1 MRVSVFLSFRV
12 SVQETAPGGFS
23 TFLYAFTNRVVMDI
37 EPLVRKYALQN
48 AVQYEG
54 RATLGSVLG
63 KVMAENPEL
72 RARAKEVSVAAKGIV
87 DEVNRMSPE
96 AQRTALESVAPEL
109 LVKESRQRETG
120 LPDLRNVKGEV
131 RMRMAPNPSG
141 PLHIGHSRMA
151 VLNDEYVKRYGG
163 ICYNRFE
170 DTDPARIDP
179 SGYDTIPKDFEWLGV
194 KIHETIIQSDR
205 FEIYYNIARKLLEMG
220 KAYVCTCKP
229 DDWRELKNHKEACP
243 HREQPL
249 EEQLA
254 RWDKMFDGS
263 YKAEEA
269 SVMVKT
275 DLQHPNPAIR
285 DFVALRIDDTPH
297 PRTGTRYRVYP
308 LMNLAVAVDD
318 HLLDLTHVLRGKDHL
333 NNTYRQ
339 EYLYGYFGWRKPE
352 YIHYGRV
359 SIEDAQLSTSAM
371 AKGIKEGLYKGW
383 DDPQL
388 GTLGAMR
395 RRGIRPEA
403 IRRYWTE
410 VGIKEVDIEFSW
422 KTLFTYNRELI
433 DDEADRYFFVS
444 DPVPFTMDGFDA
456 DIVARAPLHPDHP
469 EKGTRDLRVGKGGK
483 VFLARDDLE
492 GGPTRLRLKDL
503 CNVEVRGDK
512 LVNAGNDLTVLKE
525 GVKIVHWA
533 PADSIQAEVLM
544 TDGTSRKGVAEPSLA
559 KALGKVV
566 QLERFAFV
574 RVEQVAPSIRCV
586 LTHK

>member
-1 MRVSVFLSFRV
+1 
-12 SVQETAPGGFS
+12 
-23 TFLYAFTNRVVMDI
+23 MDLEAI
-37 EPLVRKYALQN
+37 VRKYALQN

-72 RARAKEVSVAAKGIV
+72 RPKAKEISSAAKGVV
-87 DEVNRMSPE
+87 DEVNKMTPD
-96 AQRTALESVAPEL
+96 AQKAALADIAPEL
-109 LVKESRQRETG
+109 LVRESRQREAG

-141 PLHIGHSRMA
+141 PLHLGHSRMA

-179 SGYDTIPKDFEWLGV
+179 SGYDTIPADFEWLGV
-194 KIHETIIQSDR
+194 KIHKTVIQSDR
-205 FEIYYNIARKLLEMG
+205 FETYYDIARKLLDMG
-220 KAYVCTCKP
+220 KAYVCTCRP
-229 DDWRELKNHKEACP
+229 ADWRELKNHKKACP
-243 HREQPL
+243 HREQPV
-249 EEQLA
+249 EDQLL
-254 RWDKMFDGS
+254 RWGKMFDGS
-263 YKAEEA
+263 YKPEEA

-275 DLQHPNPAIR
+275 DLEHPNPAIR

-297 PRTGTRYRVYP
+297 PRTGTKYRVYP

-339 EYLYGYFGWRKPE
+339 EYLFNYLGWKMPE

-359 SIEDAQLSTSAM
+359 SIEDAQLSTSKM
-371 AKGIKEGLYKGW
+371 AKGIKEGLYTGW

-422 KTLFTYNRELI
+422 KTLFTYNRELV
-433 DDEADRYFFVS
+433 DDGADRYFFVS
-444 DPVPFTMDGFDA
+444 DPVKFTLDGLETEITA
-456 DIVARAPLHPDHP
+456 KAPLHPDHP
-469 EKGTRDLRVGKGGK
+469 ERGTRALKVPKGSEVFLPREDLR
-483 VFLARDDLE
+483 D
-492 GGPTRLRLKDL
+492 GPSRLRLKDL
-503 CNVEVRGDK
+503 CNVDVRGQT
-512 LVNAGNDLTVLKE
+512 LSYAGNDLSVLKE
-525 GVKIVHWA
+525 GVRIVHWA
-533 PADSIQAEVLM
+533 PADSVEAEVLM

-559 KALGKVV
+559 SALGKVV

-574 RVEQVAPSIRCV
+574 RVEQAEPKVRCV
-586 LTHK
+586 FTHR